1 MTHSAFLPLYG
12 SAHAKQ
18 QRSCS
23 FGRIVGATTWRQ
35 ALIRNLDPKP
45 GDIIADLDC
54 GTGALAALIKQA
66 QPRATVFALN
76 ACPRALG
83 IAEAKAAAADVPLHF
98 VHGGMHDAHRVLPS
112 HGVNKIVLS
121 HRLLGL
127 ADTDRHALFLSAWA
141 ALMDR
146 GELHLANHKPYRTL
160 FSSADED
167 VSPVQHWGSAGFSLL
182 RADQVFYTL
191 NGSVSLASARKRNL
205 RTA

>member
-1 MTHSAFLPLYG
+1 MTHSTFVPLFAG
-12 SAHAKQ
+12 TPSKS
-18 QRSCS
+18 QRTCA
-23 FGRIVGATTWRQ
+23 FGRLASATTWRQ
-35 ALIRNLDPKP
+35 ALIRNLDPRP
-45 GDIIADLDC
+45 GDIIADIDC
-54 GTGALAALIKQA
+54 GTGTLAALIKQA

-76 ACPRALG
+76 SCPRALG

-98 VHGGMHDAHRVLPS
+98 VHGFMHDAHRVLPS

-121 HRLLGL
+121 HRLLNL
-127 ADTDRHALFLSAWA
+127 ADNDRHALFLSAWA

-160 FSSADED
+160 FSSADD
-167 VSPVQHWGSAGFSLL
+167 DASPARHWGSASFSLL